1 MGVSSK
7 MKRRILEIA
16 LQSVQC
22 CHCPGRGGCDGKRG
36 RLTDAFI
43 VLFGLL
49 YALNVEKNKE
59 LKYMFEFFQQVFLNI
74 RNKSTRG
81 VQSLRTKLSQ
91 M

>member
-1 MGVSSK
+1 MFNVV
-7 MKRRILEIA
+7 IVLEEE
-16 LQSVQC
+16 VVMENV
-22 CHCPGRGGCDGKRG
+22 GDF
-36 RLTDAFI
+36 TDAFI